1 MTETASAHSP
11 RTAAPRPARMAAIVL
26 AAIIAAVLPALA
38 GLVLLGS
45 AALSRPLL
53 ARWARTPGPAQAR
66 LASRNRAA
74 GIRLTVA
81 WGIGLL
87 LVGLAQGLVAVT
99 AGAPLTDPAG
109 MITRTLI
116 GVVGEALLAIATL
129 AWLRRS
135 KTSQVRSS
143 FPAPPGE

>member
-1 MTETASAHSP
+1 MTDTASAHSP
-11 RTAAPRPARMAAIVL
+11 RSAAPRPARMAAIVL
-26 AAIIAAVLPALA
+26 AAIVAAVLPALA
-38 GLVLLGS
+38 ALVLLGS
-45 AALSRPLL
+45 AALRRPLL
-53 ARWARTPGPAQAR
+53 ARWARIPGPAQA
-66 LASRNRAA
+66 SGNPAA

-81 WGIGLL
+81 WGTGLL

-135 KTSQVRSS
+135 KTSQ
-143 FPAPPGE
+143 